1 MFPDVS
7 AFQFD
12 PSIISKLSFVLI
24 PFITGAAIL
33 LIEVFIPR
41 EEKLFAALLS
51 IWGLA
56 LAFFATTQWWNEPS
70 EALLNGSF
78 ILDRFTLFFSALF
91 ILINGFTILLSIW
104 YIKREGMHFGEYYFL
119 TLLATTGMIFLA
131 AAGDLLM
138 LFLGLE
144 LMSIAAYVLTG
155 INRDRLKPSEGAM
168 KYFLLGAFAS
178 GILLYGIALLYGATG
193 TFNLIKI
200 QQFITKGG
208 ELNLIFWT
216 GLGLILAGFGFKVA
230 AVPFHL
236 WAPDAYEGAPTP
248 ITAFMATGVKAAA
261 LAALFR
267 FVTTAVPDV
276 SNHWVPVLW
285 LGSAITMTVGNIA
298 ALVQKN
304 IKRLLA
310 YSSIAHAGYL
320 LTAFVALGTEHR
332 LAASEGLLYY
342 LIAYTLMTFAAFGV
356 VIIVAKQG
364 DERTNV
370 EDYIGL
376 GRQHPLLAFVMTV
389 ALLSLAGI
397 PPTAGFFGKL
407 YLFSAVVEAGYT
419 GLVVIAV
426 LNSVLSVYY
435 YLRPVVNMY
444 MRIEEAQVVTFEK
457 SLTIG
462 IALTVTTYGIFHV
475 GIFSSSVLNIAKNAM
490 TLLAP

>member
-1 MFPDVS
+1 MFPDIS
-7 AFQFD
+7 SFQID
-12 PSIISKLSFVLI
+12 PAIFSKLSFILI
-24 PFITGAAIL
+24 PFITGVAIL
-33 LIEVFIPR
+33 LIEVFIPT
-41 EEKLFAALLS
+41 EEKLFAALFS
-51 IWGLA
+51 IWGLI
-56 LAFFATTQWWNEPS
+56 LAFFAVTQWWDEPS
-70 EALLNGSF
+70 ELLLGGSF
-78 ILDRFTLFFSALF
+78 ILDRFTLFFAALF
-91 ILINGFTILLSIW
+91 ILINGFTILLSMR

-119 TLLATTGMIFLA
+119 TLLATTGMIFLV

-138 LFLGLE
+138 LFLGIE

-155 INRDRLKPSEGAM
+155 FNRDRLKPSEGAM

-178 GILLYGIALLYGATG
+178 GILLYGIALVYGATG
-193 TFNLIKI
+193 TFQLSKI
-200 QQFITKGG
+200 QQYISAGK

-216 GLGLILAGFGFKVA
+216 GLGLIFAGFGFKVA

-248 ITAFMATGVKAAA
+248 ITAFMATGIKAAA
-261 LAALFR
+261 LAAFFR
-267 FVTTAVPDV
+267 FITTALPEV
-276 SNHWVPVLW
+276 SQHMIPVLW
-285 LGSAITMTVGNIA
+285 WGAVITMTVGNIA

-320 LTAFVALGTEHR
+320 LTAFVVLGTGHK
-332 LAASEGLLYY
+332 LAAAEGLLYY

-370 EDYIGL
+370 SDYIGL

-407 YLFSAVVEAGYT
+407 YIFSAVVESGYT
-419 GLVVIAV
+419 GLAVIAV

-444 MRIEEAQVVTFEK
+444 MKIEEAQEVTFEK
-457 SLTIG
+457 SLTVG
-462 IALTVTTYGIFHV
+462 IALAVATYGIFHV
-475 GIFSSSVLNIAKNAM
+475 GIFSSSFLAIARSAM
-490 TLLAP
+490 TLLP

>member
-7 AFQFD
+7 SFQID
-12 PSIISKLSFVLI
+12 PAIFSKLSFILI

-33 LIEVFIPR
+33 LIEVFIPT
-41 EEKLFAALLS
+41 EEKIFAALLS
-51 IWGLA
+51 IWGLI
-56 LAFFATTQWWNEPS
+56 LAFVAVTQWWNEPA
-70 EALLNGSF
+70 ELLLGGSF
-78 ILDRFTLFFSALF
+78 ILDRFTLFFAALF
-91 ILINGFTILLSIW
+91 IIINGLTILLSMR

-119 TLLATTGMIFLA
+119 TLLATTGMIFLV

-138 LFLGLE
+138 IFLGIE

-155 INRDRLKPSEGAM
+155 INRDRLKPSEAAM

-193 TFNLIKI
+193 AFQLNKI
-200 QQFITKGG
+200 HQYISTGK

-216 GLGLILAGFGFKVA
+216 GLGLIFAGFGFKVA

-248 ITAFMATGVKAAA
+248 ITAFMATGIKAAA

-267 FVTTAVPDV
+267 FVTTAIPDV
-276 SNHWVPVLW
+276 SEHWVPILW
-285 LGSAITMTVGNIA
+285 WGSAITMTVGNIA

-320 LTAFVALGTEHR
+320 LTAFVALGTEHHS
-332 LAASEGLLYY
+332 AAAEGLLYY
-342 LIAYTLMTFAAFGV
+342 LMAYTLMTFAAFGV

-370 EDYIGL
+370 ADYIGL
-376 GRQHPLLAFVMTV
+376 GRQHPLLAFVMTI

-407 YLFSAVVEAGYT
+407 YIFSAVIEANYT
-419 GLVVIAV
+419 GLAVIAV

-435 YLRPVVNMY
+435 YLRPIVNMY
-444 MRIEEAQVVTFEK
+444 MKIEEAPEVTFEK
-457 SLTIG
+457 SLTVG
-462 IALTVTTYGIFHV
+462 IALTITTYGIFHV
-475 GIFSSSVLNIAKNAM
+475 GIFSSSFLAIARNAIS
-490 TLLAP
+490 LFQ